1 MAQIFFFLLVLI
13 NFSFTN
19 NIVDPPFIESFSRH
33 FTMKA
38 LKKIM
43 MQGADKKKVTGPGS
57 GKGGSPK
64 KLSREE
70 KEILVEAF
78 KLNDTKKSPGKSLQ
92 TSVVSRNRSPPRF
105 ERLSEEAK

>member
-1 MAQIFFFLLVLI
+1 
-13 NFSFTN
+13 
-19 NIVDPPFIESFSRH
+19 
-33 FTMKA
+33 MKA

-43 MQGADKKKVTGPGS
+43 MQGPEKKKIPGQGS

-70 KEILVEAF
+70 KEILVDAF
-78 KLNDTKKSPGKSLQ
+78 KLNDMKKSPGKSLQ
-92 TSVVSRNRSPPRF
+92 TSIVSRNRSPPRF